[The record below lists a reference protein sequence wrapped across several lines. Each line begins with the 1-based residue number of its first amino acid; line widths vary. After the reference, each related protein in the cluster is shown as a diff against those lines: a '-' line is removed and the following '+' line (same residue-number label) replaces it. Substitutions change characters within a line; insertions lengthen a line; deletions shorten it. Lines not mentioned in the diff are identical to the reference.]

1 MKGIMATTMTTSSIG
16 STKSLRRRPALDH
29 AVAMR
34 LAATEYER
42 TLEML
47 RQINTWQAPTECPAW
62 DVREL
67 VAHVVGMAEMW
78 STNRQFVHQ
87 MRLTGKAGVD
97 EMTALQVRERAEV
110 SPAELIERLHKAA
123 PRAARRRHRFSRVM
137 GRRVL
142 PMAQDMPDG
151 VEWWSFGYLT
161 DTILTR
167 DPWMHRVD
175 LSRASGIVLTLTDD
189 HDGVI
194 VADVVAE
201 WAQRHG
207 QPFRLTLTGPAGGSW
222 QVGTDGEDIET
233 DATEFCRT
241 VSGRRKGVGLLSV
254 LVPF

>member
-1 MKGIMATTMTTSSIG
+1 MRGIMATSMTASSIG

-29 AVAMR
+29 DVAMR

-42 TLEML
+42 LLEL
-47 RQINTWQAPTECPAW
+47 LEQIEDWHAPTDCTAW

-67 VAHVVGMAEMW
+67 VAHVVGATEMW
-78 STNRQFVHQ
+78 STNREFLHQ
-87 MRLTGKAGVD
+87 MRLTGRAGVD

-110 SPAELIERLHKAA
+110 SPAELLERLQKAA
-123 PRAARRRHRFSRVM
+123 PRAARRRHRFSRVI

-175 LSRASGIVLTLTDD
+175 LGRASGVRLTLTED

-207 QPFRLTLTGPAGGSW
+207 RPFRLRLAGPAGGSW
-222 QVGTDGEDIET
+222 HVGSDGEDIEM
-233 DATEFCRT
+233 DAIEFCRT
-241 VSGRRKGVGLLSV
+241 VSGRQRGEGLLSV
-254 LVPF
+254 LLPF